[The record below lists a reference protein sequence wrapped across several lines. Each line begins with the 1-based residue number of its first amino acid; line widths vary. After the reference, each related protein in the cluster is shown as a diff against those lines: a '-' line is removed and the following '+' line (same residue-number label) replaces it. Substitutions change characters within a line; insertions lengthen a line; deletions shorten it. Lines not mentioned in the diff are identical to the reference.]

1 MSELVIDK
9 TKSKGAAKSR
19 LDFRIA
25 SDNKA
30 LIEQAAILSGQ
41 TVSDFAASTL
51 LDKAHQIIERHQ
63 ITKLSNTD
71 RDIFLAMLDNPP
83 QPNEAL
89 KNAVKNF
96 RQKVKR

>member
-1 MSELVIDK
+1 MSEVVSVK
-9 TKSKGAAKSR
+9 TKSKGSAKSR

-25 SDNKA
+25 ADNKA
-30 LIEQAAILSGQ
+30 LIEQAATLSGQ

-63 ITKLSNTD
+63 ITKLSNAD

-89 KNAVKNF
+89 KKAVQNF
-96 RQKVKR
+96 RQKVKK